1 VERRSDMCARKH
13 LVRITD
19 RKGEKLGIA
28 AALKGAFGTDAEI
41 HMKHGDTGEVFE
53 HARDKI
59 SEMSEAAAQLTKS
72 TDGKTPQE
80 KDAIE
85 EAFQAIIRDL

>member
-1 VERRSDMCARKH
+1 MCARKH
-13 LVRITD
+13 LVRIMD
-19 RKGEKLGIA
+19 REGEKLGIA
-28 AALKGAFGTDAEI
+28 AALKGAFGINAEI
-41 HMKHGDTGEVFE
+41 HMKHGDTDKIFK
-53 HARDKI
+53 HAQDKI